1 MFHDLMP
8 EKMIAAPESARW
20 LGRPAVLAVGIIG
33 AALLLVYLPGLWNA
47 LVFDDTYLTDGLFGD
62 YASILKPHQRMLSYG
77 SFVWVHA
84 LLGDGWWKQRLV
96 NVALHVATVA
106 ALWALYREVLRHIE
120 APAAK
125 PGAVPYWESP
135 ALPFAVGFFAL
146 NPVAVY
152 AVAYLIQRSIV
163 MATFL
168 VVVGLWLLARGLA
181 TRRPWMLAASVACYV
196 LAVAAK
202 ENAILAPLA
211 ALPLYVVV
219 ARPTRTR
226 LVVAAVGDLLL
237 VGLMAY
243 GLLRRYGHIIGK
255 PFDEYSF
262 VYLAQLGP
270 DAQAHA
276 FGLSIMNEAWLFF
289 RYGFDWMVPWSGW
302 LSINLR
308 PPFPVSFGAFP
319 QVLGLFGYLALIGVG
334 FWAVLRCRD
343 WRALAGL
350 SVLFAALLYPTE
362 FATVWVQD
370 PFVLYR
376 SYLWAIGIPGLVFLA
391 VHGPSGRV
399 LLVTGAL
406 VGALLVWQ
414 SVDRVLSLENPETA
428 WTDAIAKLPNDP
440 RSVGRWFPYL
450 NRGAYYADN
459 DSFELALRDFEA
471 SAALGD
477 RGMGA
482 FNMGA
487 ILSAKGRQQQALA
500 AFDRAEAE
508 GYALYN
514 LPFQR
519 GLVLLAM
526 NRPEDALRQLEKA
539 RSLDPPS
546 PTREITLLQIGRVAI
561 QLGRRE
567 EAVAALEALVRSEPA
582 NREGRHLLAMAYIM
596 SSRPDDARTILDK
609 LLMER
614 GDARTYYARA
624 LANYGLKRKAQA
636 LGDIEN
642 AIRLGP
648 DNANLQS
655 WRAKILAMP

>member
-8 EKMIAAPESARW
+8 EKMIAARGSTWRLERSA
-20 LGRPAVLAVGIIG
+20 AVGLALAA
-33 AALLLVYLPGLWNA
+33 AALLLIYLPGLRNA
-47 LVFDDTYLTDGLFGD
+47 LIFDDTYLTDSLFGD
-62 YASILKPHQRMLSYG
+62 YASILKPHPRILSYG
-77 SFVWVHA
+77 SFVWVQA
-84 LLGDGWWKQRLV
+84 LLGEGWWKQRLV
-96 NVALHVATVA
+96 NLALHLATVVAL
-106 ALWALYREVLRHIE
+106 WGLYREVLRHIA
-120 APAAK
+120 APAGEA
-125 PGAVPYWESP
+125 GAVPYADSP

-152 AVAYLIQRSIV
+152 AVAYLIQRSIL
-163 MATFL
+163 MATLF
-168 VVVGLWLLARGLA
+168 VVLGLWLLARGLA
-181 TRRPWMLAASVACYV
+181 ARRPWMLGTAVACYV

-211 ALPLYVVV
+211 ALPLYIVV
-219 ARPTRTR
+219 ARPGRLR
-226 LVVAAVGDLLL
+226 LVAVAAADLLL
-237 VGLMAY
+237 VALMA
-243 GLLRRYGHIIGK
+243 LALWSRYGQIIGK

-262 VYLAQLGP
+262 VYLAQLGR

-276 FGLSIMNEAWLFF
+276 FGLSVLNEAWLFF
-289 RYGFDWMVPWSGW
+289 RYGFDWMIPWSGW
-302 LSINLR
+302 MSINLR
-308 PPFPVSFGAFP
+308 PPFPVSFLAFP
-319 QVLGLFGYLALIGVG
+319 QMLGAAGYVALVAAG

-343 WRALAGL
+343 WRALLGL
-350 SVLFAALLYPTE
+350 SILFAALLYPTE
-362 FATVWVQD
+362 FSTVWVQD

-391 VHGPSGRV
+391 VHGPSARA

-500 AFDRAEAE
+500 AFDRAEAD

-519 GLVLLAM
+519 GLALLAM
-526 NRPEDALRQLEKA
+526 NRPEEALRQFEKTRA
-539 RSLDPPS
+539 LDPPS
-546 PTREITLLQIGRVAI
+546 PTREITLLQIGRAAI

-567 EAVAALEALVRSEPA
+567 EAVAALEALIRSEPA
-582 NREGRHLLAMAYIM
+582 NREGRYLLGMAYIM
-596 SSRPDDARTILDK
+596 SGRPADALTILDK
-609 LLMER
+609 LLMES

-636 LGDIEN
+636 LADIEN
-642 AIRLGP
+642 AIRVGP
-648 DNANLQS
+648 GNANLLA